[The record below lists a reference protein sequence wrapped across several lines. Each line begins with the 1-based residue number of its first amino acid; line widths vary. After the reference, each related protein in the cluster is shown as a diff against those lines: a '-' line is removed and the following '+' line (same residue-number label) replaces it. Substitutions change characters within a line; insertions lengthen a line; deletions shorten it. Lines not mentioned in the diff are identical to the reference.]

1 MTYKAKVFISSR
13 HIGWLRNIETR
24 GGANEYVVVASD
36 VRATKFEAETVGIAM
51 SKFEGPDRPSSKAAI
66 PAVTFQLVKV

>member
-13 HIGWLRNIETR
+13 HIGWLRNVETV
-24 GGANEYVVVASD
+24 GGASEFVVVASD
-36 VRATKFEAETVGIAM
+36 VRATRFSAETIGIAM